1 MRSLTIN
8 VARIQSSSP
17 LWVGRG
23 LLERLPTLI
32 DLERYSSVVIVA
44 DSGASAALKRLTE
57 TLKTPNARILVL
69 EGGERMKDSTGLQ
82 GVWEFFV
89 AQRLDRRSLVITLGG
104 GALSDLVG
112 FAAATYMRGIA
123 FMHLPTTLLAQV
135 DASIGGKSGINFM
148 GVKNLLGSIMQP
160 IGIVV
165 DIDTLATL
173 PARELRSGF
182 AEIIKHGL
190 IADADYF
197 ESVTARAYSAHSPDQ
212 LVDIILRSCEI
223 KKDIV
228 EADET
233 EQGVRKTLNF
243 GHTIGHAIES
253 YAISNKISLT
263 HGEAISI
270 GMLAESFISY
280 KIAKITEA
288 TYLQIKHG
296 ITQAGLPTELPT
308 KIPVTELRTALA
320 RDKKNVGNEIKWVLI
335 DRIGKASFDL
345 TVPEELVQEALLL
358 IQPT

>member
-32 DLERYSSVVIVA
+32 ALERYSSVVVVA

-197 ESVTARAYSAHSPDQ
+197 ERVTARAYSAHSPDQ

-243 GHTIGHAIES
+243 GHTIGHAIVKLS
-253 YAISNKISLT
+253 QSACLLNHLSRTKLQRLLRPPTCRLSMASLKLGSLQSCQQRFQLRIYAQRW
-263 HGEAISI
+263 HAIR
-270 GMLAESFISY
+270 
-280 KIAKITEA
+280 KTW
-288 TYLQIKHG
+288 
-296 ITQAGLPTELPT
+296 
-308 KIPVTELRTALA
+308 VTR
-320 RDKKNVGNEIKWVLI
+320 
-335 DRIGKASFDL
+335 
-345 TVPEELVQEALLL
+345 
-358 IQPT
+358 